1 MDACEIPSSFFS
13 TGSCQKRMGPA
24 TKDVDC
30 TVWSDESLRSAEC
43 QYTFLTLCTSM
54 RSRITFESPENHSS
68 TLNRPLVVSVSPSL
82 PDTKC
87 VFMDDLFSLDI
98 SSRLIRLF
106 WKSVARLVD
115 STVVV
120 RDVQASVELK
130 QDQQTVNI
138 YTGEINTYSAP
149 PQEARHAGEVQ
160 V

>member
-1 MDACEIPSSFFS
+1 
-13 TGSCQKRMGPA
+13 
-24 TKDVDC
+24 
-30 TVWSDESLRSAEC
+30 
-43 QYTFLTLCTSM
+43 M

-149 PQEARHAGEVQ
+149 PTDWQPDWGRHAAGPAKFNFESLLAVT
-160 V
+160 VVGP